1 MKKIKILVD
10 ADIPF
15 LRGALEPYADVTYAA
30 GRDIRTAT
38 LRNADALL
46 IRTRTRCDAAL
57 LSGSSVRFIAT
68 ATIGVDH
75 IDLEYCRQQG
85 IAVYSAAG
93 CNAAAVAQYVVC
105 IWAAMAYKTGINVR
119 DCVLGVVGV
128 GHVGRRVAA
137 AAQAL
142 GMTTLLNDPPREAL
156 ETATAFV
163 SLDELLTRADIVTMH
178 VPLTPAT
185 RGMANATFFKKMK
198 TGAAF
203 INTSRGEVVDEEA
216 LLGYCACLRFLALDV
231 WQREPAINRS
241 LLKVVDIATPHI
253 AGYSIQGKSNA
264 TTMTVR
270 ALAGFFGI
278 NALQSFTA
286 ATTAKEISLRAADI
300 ADDLYAY
307 IFPIYPVLDDSAR
320 LHAHPQRFEQLRNS
334 YTLRNEF
341 QIL

>member
-1 MKKIKILVD
+1 MREIRIIVD

-15 LRGALEPYADVTYAA
+15 LRGALEPYADVTYVT
-30 GRDIRTAT
+30 GRDIRAAT
-38 LRNADALL
+38 VRDADALL

-85 IAVYSAAG
+85 ITVYSAAG

-105 IWAAMAYKTGINVR
+105 VWAAMMYKTGIRIR

-137 AAQAL
+137 AARAL
-142 GMTTLLNDPPREAL
+142 GMTALLNDPPREAL
-156 ETATAFV
+156 ERTATFV
-163 SLDELLTRADIVTMH
+163 SLDELLARADIVTMH

-185 RGMANATFFKKMK
+185 RGMADTAFFGKIK

-216 LLGYCACLRFLALDV
+216 LLRSCARLRFLALDV
-231 WQREPAINRS
+231 WQREPAINRI
-241 LLKVVDIATPHI
+241 LLDAVDIATPHI
-253 AGYSIQGKSNA
+253 AGYSIQGKCHA
-264 TTMTVR
+264 TTMVVR

-278 NALQSFTA
+278 DALQSFTA
-286 ATTAKEISLRAADI
+286 ATTAKEITLRAADI
-300 ADDLYAY
+300 GDDLYAHVA
-307 IFPIYPVLDDSAR
+307 PIYPVMDDSAR

-334 YTLRNEF
+334 YALRNEF
-341 QIL
+341 HIL